1 MYRYEEN
8 SSGLEYLLTALDL
21 VSIREISSSK
31 AGRVSTGYPHHSGSS
46 FIVTSDKE
54 VLPFSTHMGKV
65 VVRSITSVPKEN
77 DFVVFMDICR
87 INHGTKSR
95 ILISLSGR
103 LD

>member
-31 AGRVSTGYPHHSGSS
+31 SRQGINWISHHSGSS

-54 VLPFSTHMGKV
+54 VLPLFNHMGKV

-77 DFVVFMDICR
+77 DFGVFRDISR

-95 ILISLSGR
+95 ILIPLSGR

>member
-1 MYRYEEN
+1 M
-8 SSGLEYLLTALDL
+8 GLSEAFADPLTGPL
-21 VSIREISSSK
+21 
-31 AGRVSTGYPHHSGSS
+31 
-46 FIVTSDKE
+46 FN
-54 VLPFSTHMGKV
+54 HMGKV

-77 DFVVFMDICR
+77 DFVVFRDICR